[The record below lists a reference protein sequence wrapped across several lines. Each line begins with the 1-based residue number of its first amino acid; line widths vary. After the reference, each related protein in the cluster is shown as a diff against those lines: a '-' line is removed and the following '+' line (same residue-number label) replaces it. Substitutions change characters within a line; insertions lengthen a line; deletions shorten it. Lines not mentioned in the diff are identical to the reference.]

1 MKKPKKTK
9 KPKPKP
15 KKKKKTVDL
24 SNPVLARIRAE
35 KGLATKIAAELGI
48 NPATGDPYKRTTVWM
63 WTRVPAEHVIKVS
76 EFLRIARH
84 RIRPDIYPDR

>member
-9 KPKPKP
+9 KPKP
-15 KKKKKTVDL
+15 KKKKTVDL

-48 NPATGDPYKRTTVWM
+48 NPATDKPYNRSAIWM